1 MKISTKV
8 ECGII
13 AIADIA
19 MNSENGETVTV
30 YSVAERRGLSGKY
43 LEQVL
48 TSLRQ
53 ARLIKGIK
61 GSRGGYILNKKPEK
75 ITIKEI
81 IDALDPSVL
90 GSDVAVV
97 NDENTEFAQVL
108 DDYIW
113 LRLENKLKSYT
124 ESITLRQLVD
134 FYNKESAGLARA
146 SLSSSQLSKS
156 SLEAFTLS
164 AFGESSKS
172 TLPQTSSG

>member
-53 ARLIKGIK
+53 ARLKGRIYTQQK
-61 GSRGGYILNKKPEK
+61 AREDNTQRNNRRSRPIGAWKRCCGSK
-75 ITIKEI
+75 
-81 IDALDPSVL
+81 
-90 GSDVAVV
+90 
-97 NDENTEFAQVL
+97 
-108 DDYIW
+108 
-113 LRLENKLKSYT
+113 
-124 ESITLRQLVD
+124 
-134 FYNKESAGLARA
+134 
-146 SLSSSQLSKS
+146 
-156 SLEAFTLS
+156 
-164 AFGESSKS
+164 
-172 TLPQTSSG
+172 

>member
-75 ITIKEI
+75 ITLKEI

-97 NDENTEFAQVL
+97 NDENTEFAQ
-108 DDYIW
+108 
-113 LRLENKLKSYT
+113 LKSYT

-134 FYNKESAGLARA
+134 FYNKESAENV
-146 SLSSSQLSKS
+146 S
-156 SLEAFTLS
+156 E
-164 AFGESSKS
+164 
-172 TLPQTSSG
+172 PMYYI

>member
-53 ARLIKGIK
+53 A
-61 GSRGGYILNKKPEK
+61 GS
-75 ITIKEI
+75 
-81 IDALDPSVL
+81 
-90 GSDVAVV
+90 
-97 NDENTEFAQVL
+97 
-108 DDYIW
+108 
-113 LRLENKLKSYT
+113 
-124 ESITLRQLVD
+124 
-134 FYNKESAGLARA
+134 
-146 SLSSSQLSKS
+146 
-156 SLEAFTLS
+156 
-164 AFGESSKS
+164 
-172 TLPQTSSG
+172 

>member
-61 GSRGGYILNKKPEK
+61 GSRADIYS
-75 ITIKEI
+75 T
-81 IDALDPSVL
+81 
-90 GSDVAVV
+90 
-97 NDENTEFAQVL
+97 
-108 DDYIW
+108 
-113 LRLENKLKSYT
+113 KSQ
-124 ESITLRQLVD
+124 R
-134 FYNKESAGLARA
+134 R
-146 SLSSSQLSKS
+146 
-156 SLEAFTLS
+156 
-164 AFGESSKS
+164 
-172 TLPQTSSG
+172 

>member
-1 MKISTKV
+1 
-8 ECGII
+8 
-13 AIADIA
+13 
-19 MNSENGETVTV
+19 
-30 YSVAERRGLSGKY
+30 VAERRGLSGKY

-113 LRLENKLKSYT
+113 LILENKLKSYT

-134 FYNKESAGLARA
+134 FYNKESAENV
-146 SLSSSQLSKS
+146 S
-156 SLEAFTLS
+156 E
-164 AFGESSKS
+164 
-172 TLPQTSSG
+172 PMYYI

>member
-53 ARLIKGIK
+53 ARLIKG
-61 GSRGGYILNKKPEK
+61 SRGGYILNKKPEK
-75 ITIKEI
+75 ITLKEI

-113 LRLENKLKSYT
+113 LRLEKKLKNYT

-134 FYNKESAGLARA
+134 FYNKESVENV
-146 SLSSSQLSKS
+146 S
-156 SLEAFTLS
+156 E
-164 AFGESSKS
+164 
-172 TLPQTSSG
+172 PMYYI

>member
-75 ITIKEI
+75 ITLKEI

-113 LRLENKLKSYT
+113 LKSYT

-134 FYNKESAGLARA
+134 FYNK
-146 SLSSSQLSKS
+146 KS
-156 SLEAFTLS
+156 VENVSE
-164 AFGESSKS
+164 
-172 TLPQTSSG
+172 PMYYI

>member
-75 ITIKEI
+75 ITLKEI

-97 NDENTEFAQVL
+97 N

-134 FYNKESAGLARA
+134 FYNKESAENV
-146 SLSSSQLSKS
+146 S
-156 SLEAFTLS
+156 E
-164 AFGESSKS
+164 
-172 TLPQTSSG
+172 PMYYI

>member
-61 GSRGGYILNKKPEK
+61 GSRGRIYTQQKAREDNTQRNNRRSRPIGAWKRCC
-75 ITIKEI
+75 
-81 IDALDPSVL
+81 
-90 GSDVAVV
+90 GS
-97 NDENTEFAQVL
+97 
-108 DDYIW
+108 
-113 LRLENKLKSYT
+113 K
-124 ESITLRQLVD
+124 
-134 FYNKESAGLARA
+134 
-146 SLSSSQLSKS
+146 
-156 SLEAFTLS
+156 
-164 AFGESSKS
+164 
-172 TLPQTSSG
+172 

>member
-1 MKISTKV
+1 M
-8 ECGII
+8 
-13 AIADIA
+13 
-19 MNSENGETVTV
+19 
-30 YSVAERRGLSGKY
+30 
-43 LEQVL
+43 L

-75 ITIKEI
+75 ITLKEI

-108 DDYIW
+108 DDFIW

-134 FYNKESAGLARA
+134 FYNKESAENV
-146 SLSSSQLSKS
+146 S
-156 SLEAFTLS
+156 E
-164 AFGESSKS
+164 
-172 TLPQTSSG
+172 PMYYI

>member
-75 ITIKEI
+75 IT
-81 IDALDPSVL
+81 L
-90 GSDVAVV
+90 
-97 NDENTEFAQVL
+97 TEFAQVL

-134 FYNKESAGLARA
+134 FYNKESAENV
-146 SLSSSQLSKS
+146 S
-156 SLEAFTLS
+156 E
-164 AFGESSKS
+164 
-172 TLPQTSSG
+172 PMYYI

>member
-61 GSRGGYILNKKPEK
+61 GSRGGYILNKNRIRMKK
-75 ITIKEI
+75 QQKRIRKRIRFR
-81 IDALDPSVL
+81 
-90 GSDVAVV
+90 SDL
-97 NDENTEFAQVL
+97 QWIL
-108 DDYIW
+108 
-113 LRLENKLKSYT
+113 LL
-124 ESITLRQLVD
+124 
-134 FYNKESAGLARA
+134 
-146 SLSSSQLSKS
+146 
-156 SLEAFTLS
+156 
-164 AFGESSKS
+164 
-172 TLPQTSSG
+172 

>member
-75 ITIKEI
+75 ITLK
-81 IDALDPSVL
+81 ASSAA
-90 GSDVAVV
+90 SDVYKRQE
-97 NDENTEFAQVL
+97 DNTQRNNRRSRPIGA
-108 DDYIW
+108 W
-113 LRLENKLKSYT
+113 KRCC
-124 ESITLRQLVD
+124 
-134 FYNKESAGLARA
+134 G
-146 SLSSSQLSKS
+146 SK
-156 SLEAFTLS
+156 
-164 AFGESSKS
+164 
-172 TLPQTSSG
+172 

>member
-61 GSRGGYILNKKPEK
+61 RLQGRIYTQQKAGENNTQRNNRRSRPIGAWKRCCGSK
-75 ITIKEI
+75 
-81 IDALDPSVL
+81 
-90 GSDVAVV
+90 
-97 NDENTEFAQVL
+97 
-108 DDYIW
+108 
-113 LRLENKLKSYT
+113 
-124 ESITLRQLVD
+124 
-134 FYNKESAGLARA
+134 
-146 SLSSSQLSKS
+146 
-156 SLEAFTLS
+156 
-164 AFGESSKS
+164 
-172 TLPQTSSG
+172 

>member
-61 GSRGGYILNKKPEK
+61 GSRGGYILNKKREDNTQRNNRRSRPIGAWK
-75 ITIKEI
+75 RCC
-81 IDALDPSVL
+81 
-90 GSDVAVV
+90 GS
-97 NDENTEFAQVL
+97 
-108 DDYIW
+108 
-113 LRLENKLKSYT
+113 K
-124 ESITLRQLVD
+124 
-134 FYNKESAGLARA
+134 
-146 SLSSSQLSKS
+146 
-156 SLEAFTLS
+156 
-164 AFGESSKS
+164 
-172 TLPQTSSG
+172 